1 VVTVVDLK
9 QIDYFVRV
17 AEHRSFS
24 RAAALLGISQPS
36 LSRQVGLLEQELGQH
51 LLYRNGRGVE
61 PTEAGLRFLEH
72 AHALLALAERAKE
85 DLRSLHGTPG
95 GKVTIG
101 LPPRIALVVTPPLV
115 RAFHQAFPGASIS
128 VAEGL
133 SAQVREWLLAGRVEV
148 AMLYDPPPSPQL
160 TYETVLREEL
170 VLVAAAA
177 RRPPLPARVPLAR
190 LGDYPLI
197 LPSPPNAIRAL
208 VESVCRAHGIHLQVA
223 AEVDAVHTI
232 VELAAQGH
240 ACAIL
245 PRSAVRGPQPQP
257 QLAVAAI
264 GRPRIRNDL
273 VLATPRKRPAT
284 RLAAATASLIRAM
297 DLSTL
302 FQPVDAATR
311 SAAPPPPRRPRKAAG
326 V

>member
-1 VVTVVDLK
+1 MDLK
-9 QIDYFVRV
+9 QIEYFVRV

-24 RAAALLGISQPS
+24 RAAGLSAVSQPS

-72 AHALLALAERAKE
+72 ARALLALAARAKE
-85 DLRSLHGTPG
+85 DLRSLNDTPS

-115 RAFHQAFPGASIS
+115 QVFHQSFPAASIS

-133 SAQVREWLLAGRVEV
+133 SVQVREWLLAGRIEL

-160 TYETVLREEL
+160 TYESVFREEL
-170 VLVAAAA
+170 VLAAASS
-177 RRPPLPARVPLAR
+177 RRPPLPARVTVAQLR
-190 LGDYPLI
+190 DYPLI
-197 LPSPPNAIRAL
+197 LPSAPNAIRSL
-208 VESVCRAHGIHLQVA
+208 VESVCRAHGTHLQVA

-232 VELAAQGH
+232 VELAAQGQ

-245 PRSAVRGPQPQP
+245 PRSAVRGSQSPPG
-257 QLAVAAI
+257 LAVATI
-264 GRPRIRNDL
+264 ISPRIRNDL
-273 VLATPRKRPAT
+273 VLASPRNRPAT
-284 RLAAATASLIRAM
+284 RLAAATASLIRNL
-297 DLSTL
+297 DLAAL
-302 FQPVDAATR
+302 FQPGAPVTGRQTR
-311 SAAPPPPRRPRKAAG
+311 
-326 V
+326 